1 MKTYKTIG
9 KVAALESCPT
19 TITSFVFWTDQDLK
33 LSPFDIVKV
42 QHVDDS
48 FTFGQVEEISN
59 ITDAASF
66 MSTFISN
73 DFGDVSITAPTERV
87 GMNYVKARV
96 LGNNKQIYLP
106 ACLIIYIE

>member
-1 MKTYKTIG
+1 MKTIG

-48 FTFGQVEEISN
+48 FTFGQVEEISH

-73 DFGDVSITAPTERV
+73 DFW
-87 GMNYVKARV
+87 
-96 LGNNKQIYLP
+96 
-106 ACLIIYIE
+106 